1 LIITVR
7 FKEKCIRVLVDL
19 SYIIIWR
26 MQTVLTLTD
35 FMNGTLSTYS
45 ALLERADQE
54 TVLAGFAQESC
65 SLWWV

>member
-1 LIITVR
+1 
-7 FKEKCIRVLVDL
+7 
-19 SYIIIWR
+19 

>member
-1 LIITVR
+1 
-7 FKEKCIRVLVDL
+7 
-19 SYIIIWR
+19 

-54 TVLAGFAQESC
+54 TVLAGFAQQESC
-65 SLWWV
+65 SLYFTLVGLRGT